1 MNSAQRIDDKN
12 GVICL
17 VIMFTAKVIVIK
29 I

>member
-1 MNSAQRIDDKN
+1 MNSAQRVDDKN
-12 GVICL
+12 GVVCL